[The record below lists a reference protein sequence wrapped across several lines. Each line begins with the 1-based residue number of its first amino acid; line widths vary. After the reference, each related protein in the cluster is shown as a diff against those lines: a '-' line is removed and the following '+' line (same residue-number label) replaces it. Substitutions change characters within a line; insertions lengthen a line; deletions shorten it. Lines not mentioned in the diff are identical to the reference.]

1 MATRSAKSAKG
12 RPTREAA
19 LRRIRALERM
29 LARLSG
35 ERKTERTRHA
45 RQIAALRRAA
55 DRRLAM
61 MLREIA
67 SLRHH
72 EARAA
77 ALERLVAERDAALAR
92 AHDEEP
98 PGTGESPSR

>member
-1 MATRSAKSAKG
+1 MATRSPKSPKL

-19 LRRIRALERM
+19 LRRIRTLERM

-35 ERKTERTRHA
+35 QRETERARHA

-61 MLREIA
+61 MLQEIA

-72 EARAA
+72 EARAT

-92 AHDEEP
+92 ANAAEGAGIGEP
-98 PGTGESPSR
+98 PSR